1 MDSAKVL
8 IPCSRFTP
16 ATILPALLTTST
28 TRVAEPRIK
37 RIIIISTGCHI
48 FIAPMNS
55 RLFGKYALALCL
67 CAAVYVLAAAVDFR
81 GVVHIVG
88 GGDVTGE
95 DVQVDSV
102 VT

>member
-1 MDSAKVL
+1 
-8 IPCSRFTP
+8 
-16 ATILPALLTTST
+16 
-28 TRVAEPRIK
+28 
-37 RIIIISTGCHI
+37 
-48 FIAPMNS
+48 MNS